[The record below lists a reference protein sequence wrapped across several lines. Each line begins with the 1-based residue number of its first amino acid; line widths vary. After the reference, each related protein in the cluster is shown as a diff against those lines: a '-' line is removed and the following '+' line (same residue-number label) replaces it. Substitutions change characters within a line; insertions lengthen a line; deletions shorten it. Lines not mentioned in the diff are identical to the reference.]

1 MKRNH
6 LLTGICFFITLFA
19 SGQKTATDSL
29 TEYYYKYPATA
40 VKSADSLYQKAI
52 NEHNNPLMIKSL
64 IQKTNFNLQIDK
76 DRYPELLDELETR
89 ISQEKEIAVK
99 SVLHSYAGELYARY
113 YRENNY
119 AISQRTFVSGYVPE
133 NINEWSSQL
142 FKEKIFAHYLASI
155 EAQKDLQQ
163 IPLSDYALIL
173 VAGKASDSL
182 RPTLYD
188 FLCRQALESLP
199 DEAANSREKKFAA
212 ITDSPTLLAGTDEF
226 TAMQIPDISPDSP
239 SRILQIYRDLLL
251 FHQQD
256 GNRNALLMA
265 DLHRLEYANRIST
278 LKNKRDLYLA
288 ALRELKRKYEDLPMV
303 VEVMDKEAETIQEDY
318 TLESLKQA
326 LAICEAGVRK
336 YPDYSRINLLH
347 KQINNI
353 QEPNI
358 QIEYPSNL
366 HPGQGITLK
375 IKSRNIDSITFT
387 LYKVK
392 ETTHNYRRNARQKD
406 SSISR
411 EVAYHYTCT
420 LANSLNMR
428 DTILHLPTIP
438 EGLYEI
444 TVSRDT
450 FKNQISRHFICT
462 RLFTVEQATRAGHRF
477 LVRDIIS
484 GRPVAGAKIRLYNAT
499 DQLIDSIYTDKQG
512 RAATSAD
519 ARKYETVNAQN
530 PNGYLSGMRYRDE
543 HSFGNT
549 SPRTD
554 VYLTTDRTIYRP
566 GQTVFFKGI
575 AWTSS
580 PDTLYVLQKRTF
592 DVIAKNANNGKEFF
606 TKSFTTNDFGSFT
619 GQFVIPGNLL
629 NGNILLQSGKE
640 QIYIRIAD
648 YKRPEFDITFAEP
661 EKRYYFDD
669 LVKVKGSVGSFSGV
683 PYSKQKVKYEISY
696 QSFLRWK
703 NNTPVIQGIT
713 HTNEKGEFT
722 LEFKAV
728 PPAISYTPIGFG
740 TYQVRVSATDDKGET
755 QTFTTEV
762 PVYSRQAKPVIH
774 IPEVMNKNVPAIF
787 RFLVENAESGESHTL
802 HYSIFKLKKPEEI
815 NERLQIKDTL
825 IEKIMLEGT
834 LHTQGNDTCRLV
846 PELGKW
852 ESGAYLV
859 TVQNKDVTSKQ
870 VFYLYAPTDKRPPIP
885 VYDWLVSEKTE
896 CSPGETAVVLF
907 GTSARNVHI
916 RYEIYTSDW
925 KYQLFQ
931 RKVSD
936 EVIRIEIPWQ
946 ASYGEQIWLYIDY
959 VKDGH
964 YVNHTIPIKK
974 IRKNRELILE
984 TKVFRDKLTPG
995 QEEQWEMTVKD
1006 KAGQAVKAEVL
1017 AMMYDASLEKLEISR
1032 NKFIPAYEY
1041 ERFRNYWSANY
1052 NPDSRAYMWLSLR
1065 DYNIPGFRI
1074 PSLPSDRLNTFS
1086 HVEMIYNETEA
1097 TFGDYIEDKIS
1108 SSVARTNEQGIRIRG
1123 TAALKGAGEVSFRKN
1138 FAETAFFYPQLQTN
1152 SDGNVF
1158 IHFTVPESVTRWK
1171 FIALAHTQDLS
1182 TGETSKYIT
1191 TSRELMVRPNMP
1203 RFFRNGDRAEIK
1215 VTVSNLSD
1223 SRQQGQATLELFV
1236 PQTTKVLSKQAVD
1249 FNIAAGESQTVSFTF
1264 DVPQG
1269 IDLTGCR
1276 ISATSGA
1283 FSDGEQHLVPILPDQ
1298 ILVNST
1304 LPIYSTTQGT
1314 HSFTLKNGSSR
1325 PEDNYRLTLELTSN
1339 PVWYAVLALPAMLE
1353 PRNESA
1359 TDIAGAFYVNTLAS
1373 RLANANP
1380 KIADL
1385 LRTWTASPGNG
1396 ETLLSKLEQNS
1407 ELKSILLEASPWVMQ
1422 AQNETERMQSLQQLF
1437 DANRLEYLQTEALKK
1452 LGNLQSESGGWSW
1465 FKGMNSSR
1473 FITAN
1478 VLAIMA
1484 QANITGDKEY
1494 GETEKMMQI
1503 NALRYLDH
1511 EIRKDFEKK
1520 TGKIGYDQLVYLY
1533 TRSMY
1538 RDIPLGDALS
1548 AHKYYMSLVQ
1558 KQWSAFSF
1566 YEKAIAATTLY
1577 RYGMATD
1584 ARAILKS
1591 LRQYAVT
1598 TSENGMYWPNN
1609 RNGFYRNS
1617 AIQTHTAIMEAFQ
1630 EIEGNIPAMNP
1641 MKQWLLNQKRNQNW
1655 GSVPATVNAIHAILL
1670 SGSDQLST
1678 PENLSVFWGN
1688 KQVTVPANTNPLG
1701 YVKTSV
1707 PAENIAPDML
1717 TVKITKTTDSPTWG
1731 GMYLQHFEKLDKIKK
1746 EAGGLS
1752 IDKKLFIEQT
1762 DANGVKILIPTEKQS
1777 LKIGDKVVVRLV
1789 LSLDRDMD
1797 FLHVKDLR
1805 AACFEPENQI
1815 SGSHWNFGT
1824 IYYQEVKDA
1833 ATNLF
1838 FNSLSR
1844 GTYVIEYGMRANQ
1857 AGDYQ
1862 DGIAT
1867 FQSFYSPEF
1876 NAMSASEKITI
1887 KNK

>member
-1 MKRNH
+1 MRRNH
-6 LLTGICFFITLFA
+6 LLTGICLFMTLFA
-19 SGQKTATDSL
+19 SGQKNAADSL
-29 TEYYYKYPATA
+29 AEYYYKYPETA
-40 VKSADSLYQKAI
+40 VKNADSLYQKAI
-52 NEHNNPLMIKSL
+52 KEHNYPLMIKYL
-64 IQKTNFNLQIDK
+64 IQRTNFNLQIDK
-76 DRYPELLDELETR
+76 DRYPRLLDELEVR
-89 ISQEKEIAVK
+89 ISQEKNIAVK
-99 SVLHSYAGELYARY
+99 SVLHSYAGELYTRY
-113 YRENNY
+113 YRGNSY
-119 AISQRTFVSGYVPE
+119 AIGQRTSISGYVPG

-155 EAQKDLQQ
+155 KAQKDLQQ

-173 VAGKASDSL
+173 VSGNASDSL

-199 DEAANSREKKFAA
+199 DEAANNREKRFAA

-251 FHQQD
+251 FHKQD
-256 GNRNALLMA
+256 GNRNTLLMA
-265 DLHRLEYANRIST
+265 DLNRLEYANQIST
-278 LKNKRDLYLA
+278 LKNKKDLYLA
-288 ALRELKRKYEDLPMV
+288 ALRELKHKYEDLPMV
-303 VEVMDKEAETIQEDY
+303 VEVMAREVQIIRRDDTPEA
-318 TLESLKQA
+318 LKQA
-326 LAICEAGVRK
+326 LEICEAGVRK
-336 YPDYSRINLLH
+336 YPDYARINLLRE
-347 KQINNI
+347 QISSI

-358 QIEYPSNL
+358 RVEYPRIV
-366 HPGQGITLK
+366 HAGQEIALN

-387 LYKVK
+387 LYKIK
-392 ETTHNYRRNARQKD
+392 GTTNNYLQNVWERD
-406 SSISR
+406 SNISR
-411 EVAYHYTCT
+411 EVAYHYTST
-420 LANSLNMR
+420 LVNSLVMR
-428 DTILHLPTIP
+428 DTVLHLPAITN
-438 EGLYEI
+438 GLYEI
-444 TVSRDT
+444 TVRGEVL
-450 FKNQISRHFICT
+450 KNQISRHIICT
-462 RLFTVEQATRAGHRF
+462 RLFTVEQATREGHRF
-477 LVRDIIS
+477 LVRDVIS
-484 GRPVAGAKIRLYNAT
+484 GQPVADAKIRLYNTT
-499 DQLIDSIYTDKQG
+499 DQLVDSIYTDKQG
-512 RAATSAD
+512 WAATSAD
-519 ARKYETVNAQN
+519 AKRYETVNAQN
-530 PNGYLSGMRYRDE
+530 PNGYISNLQYRYGR
-543 HSFGNT
+543 SFGQV
-549 SPRTD
+549 SPGTNL
-554 VYLTTDRTIYRP
+554 YLTTDRTIYRP

-575 AWTSS
+575 AWISS
-580 PDTLYVLQKRTF
+580 PDTLYVQRGKIF
-592 DVIAKNANNGKEFF
+592 NIIAKNPNSGKEIFK
-606 TKSFTTNDFGSFT
+606 KSFTTNDFGSFT

-629 NGNILLQSGKE
+629 NGDILLQSENE

-648 YKRPEFDITFAEP
+648 YKRPEFDIAFAKP

-669 LVKVKGSVGSFSGV
+669 QVKVKGCVSSFSGV
-683 PYSKQKVKYEISY
+683 LFSNQEVKYEISY
-696 QSFLRWK
+696 QSFLRR
-703 NNTPVIQGIT
+703 NNDISVIQGIT
-713 HTNEKGEFT
+713 HTNTKGEFA

-728 PPAISYTPIGFG
+728 PPATTYTPMRFG
-740 TYQVRVSATDDKGET
+740 VYQVKVSATDAKGET
-755 QTFTTEV
+755 QTFTTEI
-762 PVYSRQAKPVIH
+762 PVYSRQAKPIIYV
-774 IPEVMNKNVPAIF
+774 PEVVNKNVPAIF
-787 RFLVENAESGESHTL
+787 RFWVENTESGESHTL
-802 HYSIFKLKKPEEI
+802 HYSISKLKTPKEI
-815 NERLQIKDTL
+815 NERLKIKDTL
-825 IEKIMLEGT
+825 IEKRMLEGS
-834 LHTQGNDTCRLV
+834 LHTQGNDTCKLI

-859 TVQNKDVTSKQ
+859 TAQNKDVTSKQ

-896 CSPGETAVVLF
+896 CLPGETAVVLF

-925 KYQLFQ
+925 KYQSFQ

-946 ASYGEQIWLYIDY
+946 ASYGGQIWLYIDY

-964 YVNHTIPIKK
+964 YIQHTIPIKK
-974 IRKNRELILE
+974 IRKNRELTLE

-995 QEEQWEMTVKD
+995 QQEQWEMTVKN

-1017 AMMYDASLEKLEISR
+1017 AMMYDASLENLGTSR
-1032 NKFIPAYEY
+1032 GKFIPAYEY

-1052 NPDSRAYMWLSLR
+1052 DPDSRKNMWLSFR
-1065 DYNIPGFRI
+1065 DYNTLGFRI
-1074 PSLPSDRLNTFS
+1074 PPLPSDRLNSFS
-1086 HVEMIYNETEA
+1086 NVDIIYGLELA
-1097 TFGDYIEDKIS
+1097 DYGASADNMYS
-1108 SSVARTNEQGIRIRG
+1108 SAMTPNNRGIRIRG
-1123 TAALKGAGEVSFRKN
+1123 TAALKEAGEVSYRQN

-1152 SDGNVF
+1152 SKGNVSF
-1158 IHFTVPESVTRWK
+1158 HFTVPESLTRWK
-1171 FIALAHTQDLS
+1171 FIALAHTQNLS
-1182 TGETSKYIT
+1182 AGETSRYIT
-1191 TSRELMVRPNMP
+1191 TSRALMVRPNMP

-1223 SRQQGQATLELFV
+1223 SHQKGQATLELFI
-1236 PQTTKVLSKQAVD
+1236 PQTGKVLSNQAAD

-1304 LPIYSTTQGT
+1304 LPIYSTTKGT

-1339 PVWYAVLALPAMLE
+1339 PVWYAVLALPALLE
-1353 PRNESA
+1353 PQNESA
-1359 TDIAGAFYVNTLAS
+1359 TDIAGAFYVNTLAT

-1380 KIADL
+1380 KIAEV
-1385 LRTWTASPGNG
+1385 LRAWTASPGSS

-1437 DANRLEYLQTEALKK
+1437 DANRLEYLQTEALRK
-1452 LGNLQSESGGWSW
+1452 LRKLQSESGGWSW
-1465 FKGMNSSR
+1465 FKGMNSNR

-1484 QANITGDKEY
+1484 QANITGEKEY
-1494 GETEKMMQI
+1494 GNDEKMMQI
-1503 NALRYLDH
+1503 NALRYLDR
-1511 EIRKDFEKK
+1511 EIKKDFEKK
-1520 TGKIGYDQLVYLY
+1520 NGKIGYDQLVYLY

-1538 RDIPLGDALS
+1538 RDIPLGDALD
-1548 AHKYYMSLVQ
+1548 AHKYYISLTQ
-1558 KQWSAFSF
+1558 KQWAAFSF

-1577 RYGMATD
+1577 RYGMSAD
-1584 ARAILKS
+1584 ARTILKS

-1609 RNGFYRNS
+1609 RNGYYRYS
-1617 AIQTHTAIMEAFQ
+1617 ALQTHTAIMEAFQ

-1641 MKQWLLNQKRNQNW
+1641 MKQWLLNQKRNQDW
-1655 GSVPATVNAIHAILL
+1655 GSVPASVNAIHAILF
-1670 SGSDQLST
+1670 SGSDQLSA
-1678 PENLSVFWGN
+1678 PEDLSVYWGN

-1707 PAENIAPDML
+1707 PSEGITPDML

-1762 DANGVKILIPTEKQS
+1762 DANGMKTLIPTGKQD

-1797 FLHVKDLR
+1797 FLYVKDLR
-1805 AACFEPENQI
+1805 AACFEPEDQT
-1815 SGSHWNFGT
+1815 SGIHWKFGT
-1824 IYYQEVKDA
+1824 IYYNEVKDA

-1876 NAMSASEKITI
+1876 NAMSSSEKITI